1 MGLCLVILAA
11 GLAVQNEYRRQH
23 RRIDVLNGLGKPV
36 LVALDGGAP
45 VEFKQAGTL
54 PVAEGRHHVRITGAV
69 EEEFDVDV
77 GAGYFQRWTSSP
89 RWVINPGGAVP
100 LTSTTV
106 HYAAKP
112 GPPQVRLLVGERFVA
127 LPHVDYAFEAPPAT
141 LNVDSVQSDVVKEVL
156 DQVSGIPPETIFRAA
171 LKSSSPDKVLTYGEA
186 VLLRNPN
193 DGGFSALYYNTAIGE
208 NEAAR
213 ALRFLK
219 KGLAE
224 RPVCIPW
231 HRAYQQI
238 EEFSGNSAALEA
250 QYEELLNQEPT
261 SAALL
266 YLTARVS
273 RDHKRSGELFKQ
285 STVADPKLP
294 WGWYALAYDDANH
307 GDWNSCCEKF
317 SHIAKPEH
325 LTDESAELYALSRL
339 GSGKAALIEAECR
352 PKLAA
357 ARGLDAIPDLFHLV
371 DALLVEG
378 KLREAKEAAERWTDH
393 LPAEIR
399 TNAEIV
405 GQVESVLWYYLGD
418 FDRIKRSHPAAGP
431 TPSPILLSALLAT
444 GEADTLLK
452 RPEAAKFFG
461 VSEFAFDI
469 SIACQLAGKR
479 AEADSWREK
488 AAQAFDKAKAR
499 DTQRMA
505 AFLRTRIRPRSKNSI
520 ASTCRRPRGV
530 AWRRSWPCG
539 SRSRKNGS
547 RSWRRSS
554 TSATGPLITWWSGR
568 SGEAERRLERNAVR
582 AKLRSAGRARRA
594 AVRRKTLAAAR

>member
-1 MGLCLVILAA
+1 MLEIAGHVLVELPDLGQDRKFRKFVAKSEKALGAAESILPPTSFSFKDLIDFKSPRGSLAVRWGVIVGLCLVILAA

-238 EEFSGNSAALEA
+238 EEFSGNSAALER
-250 QYEELLNQEPT
+250 NT
-261 SAALL
+261 
-266 YLTARVS
+266 R
-273 RDHKRSGELFKQ
+273 
-285 STVADPKLP
+285 
-294 WGWYALAYDDANH
+294 N
-307 GDWNSCCEKF
+307 C
-317 SHIAKPEH
+317 
-325 LTDESAELYALSRL
+325 
-339 GSGKAALIEAECR
+339 
-352 PKLAA
+352 
-357 ARGLDAIPDLFHLV
+357 
-371 DALLVEG
+371 
-378 KLREAKEAAERWTDH
+378 
-393 LPAEIR
+393 
-399 TNAEIV
+399 
-405 GQVESVLWYYLGD
+405 
-418 FDRIKRSHPAAGP
+418 
-431 TPSPILLSALLAT
+431 
-444 GEADTLLK
+444 
-452 RPEAAKFFG
+452 
-461 VSEFAFDI
+461 
-469 SIACQLAGKR
+469 SI
-479 AEADSWREK
+479 
-488 AAQAFDKAKAR
+488 
-499 DTQRMA
+499 
-505 AFLRTRIRPRSKNSI
+505 
-520 ASTCRRPRGV
+520 
-530 AWRRSWPCG
+530 
-539 SRSRKNGS
+539 RSR
-547 RSWRRSS
+547 
-554 TSATGPLITWWSGR
+554 P
-568 SGEAERRLERNAVR
+568 
-582 AKLRSAGRARRA
+582 ARHSCI
-594 AVRRKTLAAAR
+594 